1 MKNSEKNNKKIII
14 EENKNQGENAA
25 SVEIKR
31 KRGRPKKNDNNN
43 LIQLKNKKNNNKK
56 INNAESIENKGL
68 EGDKKINKNNKK
80 NNLIAKKNSDIIPD
94 NQDDNKG
101 ITKHRGRPKGS
112 TNTIKT
118 SRPDRSVQGMVTD
131 DKRQAILRF
140 NMVLYKLPK
149 VNKDNPDDI
158 QERTDMF
165 FELCN
170 EYNLSPTVAAYAMS
184 LGIDRITLWTWITNK
199 TDVIKNKECLNIL
212 KNAYTF
218 INAQYENMLTEGKIV
233 PVSAFFL
240 MQNNHGYKQ
249 QTDHV
254 ITANTPDNVTDDD
267 IMNKAGLIE

>member
-1 MKNSEKNNKKIII
+1 MKNTEKNNKKIII
-14 EENKNQGENAA
+14 EKNKNAA
-25 SVEIKR
+25 EMAETVEIKR
-31 KRGRPKKNDNNN
+31 KRGRPKKTDNNN
-43 LIQLKNKKNNNKK
+43 LIQLKNKKNKLNN
-56 INNAESIENKGL
+56 IDNPVSIENTGIPGN
-68 EGDKKINKNNKK
+68 EKINKKSGKNK
-80 NNLIAKKNSDIIPD
+80 NNSVKNNNIIPVQDPD
-94 NQDDNKG
+94 NVQV
-101 ITKHRGRPKGS
+101 KHRGRPKGS
-112 TNTIKT
+112 TNAIKT

-158 QERTDMF
+158 QDRTDMF

-170 EYNLSPTVAAYAMS
+170 QYNLAPTVAAYAMS

-199 TDVIKNKECLNIL
+199 SDVIKNTECLNIL

-254 ITANTPDNVTDDD
+254 ITANVPDNVTDDD

>member
-1 MKNSEKNNKKIII
+1 MKKNTEKINNKNNNIPA
-14 EENKNQGENAA
+14 ENAA
-25 SVEIKR
+25 TVEIKR
-31 KRGRPKKNDNNN
+31 KRGRPKKTDNNN
-43 LIQLKNKKNNNKK
+43 LFELKNKKNNNKK
-56 INNAESIENKGL
+56 INNAETVENKGFTDN
-68 EGDKKINKNNKK
+68 EKINKKSGKNK
-80 NNLIAKKNSDIIPD
+80 NNIDIISGSD
-94 NQDDNKG
+94 NQV
-101 ITKHRGRPKGS
+101 KHRGRPKGS
-112 TNTIKT
+112 TNAIKT

-131 DKRQAILRF
+131 DKRQAILQF

-149 VNKDNPDDI
+149 VNKNDPGDMQN
-158 QERTDMF
+158 RTDMF

-170 EYNLSPTVAAYAMS
+170 EYNISPTVAAYAMS

-199 TDVIKNKECLNIL
+199 TDVIKNTECLNIL

-254 ITANTPDNVTDDD
+254 ITANTQDNVTDND
-267 IMNKAGLIE
+267 IMNKAGLLE